1 MASRPEITGRKAR
14 SSVALSAYSIEQF
27 CQAHGISIDLYFKMQ
42 RQGLG
47 PKTMKVGARTL
58 INIEAAAAWRRS
70 RELAS

>member
-1 MASRPEITGRKAR
+1 MASRPEITGRKTQ
-14 SSVALSAYSIEQF
+14 STVALSAYSIAQF

-47 PKTMKVGARTL
+47 PKTMKAGSRTL
-58 INIEAAAAWRRS
+58 ISVEAAAEWRRV